1 MILFLCKHK
10 GIKII
15 DNFPFTQK
23 LTEDT
28 QERRLSNKGSISKL
42 QFHNKDDDLILTLGK
57 KEFSHYEHQ
66 NVFVQNSGEWVSNS
80 LLEFYII

>member
-1 MILFLCKHK
+1 MMLFLQKYK
-10 GIKII
+10 RIKII
-15 DNFPFTQK
+15 CTLTFTQK

-57 KEFSHYEHQ
+57 KEFSYYEHQ
-66 NVFVQNSGEWVSNS
+66 NVFVQNSGQWVSNS
-80 LLEFYII
+80 LFELYVV

>member
-1 MILFLCKHK
+1 MMLLLQKYK
-10 GIKII
+10 KIKII
-15 DNFPFTQK
+15 CTFTFTQK

-57 KEFSHYEHQ
+57 KEFSYYEHQ
-66 NVFVQNSGEWVSNS
+66 NVFVQNSGQWVSNS
-80 LLEFYII
+80 LFELYVV